1 MIRGRREPSTARAS
15 RGRRATIEL
24 HHDDERAGEAKQRSG
39 AGAPRRGVFGRL
51 ARSRLNRAP
60 VVVLFAQVT
69 HVVGDTAIGAALA
82 TTLFFD
88 VPVGEARAQV
98 ALYLGLAFAPYAL
111 LSPIVSR
118 AMRRRDRA
126 HGTAIVASDIGRAV
140 LAALLIPEVE
150 SLLLYP
156 LGFGLLVLSRI
167 HSVSRNALLPELLER
182 DGDLLEANAAVSVS
196 SGLAGLVG
204 GAIAVALAAVFGS
217 TAPLL
222 LAAVAFATGSMAGLW
237 LAPPL
242 VPKDDGPVA
251 PWQAEGAT
259 RRMAAALVASRAA
272 LGFVGLLMAFT
283 FHDSESSLELTASL
297 AALALG
303 IGLAPFTIGLA
314 RRLVHDHLAGAALA
328 VLAVTAA
335 AASLLDGLAAAATLS
350 GLVGFSAA
358 SARLGF
364 DAHIQDRVPAAA
376 RAGAYAR
383 YETFLQLGWIGG
395 AAIGSLL
402 ELSVTSGSYVVA
414 GIAVAGLAA
423 GRAVGADRGA

>member
-1 MIRGRREPSTARAS
+1 MREGGRG
-15 RGRRATIEL
+15 G
-24 HHDDERAGEAKQRSG
+24 G
-39 AGAPRRGVFGRL
+39 PRRGLGGRI

-88 VPVGEARAQV
+88 VPVGEARTEV

-118 AMRRRDRA
+118 VMQRRDRA
-126 HGTAIVASDIGRAV
+126 HGTAIVASDIGRAL
-140 LAALLIPEVE
+140 LAALLIYEVD

-182 DGDLLEANAAVSVS
+182 DGDLLEANAAVSVT
-196 SGLAGLVG
+196 SGLAGLIG
-204 GAIAVALAAVFGS
+204 GGIAVALAAVLGS

-222 LAAVAFATGSMAGLW
+222 LAAVVFATGSMAGLW

-242 VPKDDGPVA
+242 LPKDEEPPPRWHADGP
-251 PWQAEGAT
+251 T

-283 FHDSESSLELTASL
+283 FHGSEYSLELTASL
-297 AALALG
+297 AALAVG
-303 IGLAPFTIGLA
+303 IGLAPFTIGFA
-314 RRLVHDHLAGAALA
+314 RRLVHDHLASAALV
-328 VLAVTAA
+328 VLAVTAS
-335 AASLLDGLAAAATLS
+335 AASLLDGLAAAAALA

-358 SARLGF
+358 SARLAF
-364 DAHIQDRVPAAA
+364 DAHVQEQVPVAA

-395 AAIGSLL
+395 AALGSLF

-414 GIAVAGLAA
+414 VLAVTGLA
-423 GRAVGADRGA
+423 VGHVVGTSRGA